1 MRNRYVLLLD
11 LPLIALAALGAFL
24 LRFDW
29 FFPARPEFLPFLGM
43 VLVVKPLVFIGFG
56 LYGRYWKY
64 ASAGDL
70 VVVAMG
76 VTAAS
81 AALGLIIG
89 TAMMTQAIAEFS
101 RSVLLIDWLLT
112 MLAVGGLRF
121 TIRLWSEPRLMHAR
135 SNSGPRRNVL
145 IAGAGAAGAAVL
157 REISRNPS
165 LGLNPIGLLD
175 DDPVK
180 LGKRIHGIRVLGS
193 LDDVKTVIASESV
206 QEVIIAMPTAPG
218 SIIRRVAQAC
228 ASESVV
234 SRTLPGYFELLDGR
248 VSVSRLR
255 EVDISDLLRRPEI
268 PGRGDA
274 AAYVTDRTV
283 LVTGAGGSIG
293 LELSRQLAH
302 VRPRRLVLLGHGEN
316 SLFEAEYQLR
326 GAFPGVA
333 METVV
338 ADVRDRD
345 RIRRVFERVRP
356 EIVFHAAAHKH
367 VPMMEQNPEEAITN
381 NVLGTANVVEAAIQA
396 SAARL
401 VLISTDKAVEPR
413 SVMGAS
419 KRVAEQIVMQAASK
433 WARAFTVVRFGN
445 VLGSRGSVVPHFK
458 RQIEAGGP
466 ITITHP
472 EVTRFFMTI
481 PEAVHLVLHAG
492 GLSRGGELFVLNMG
506 RPVRIT
512 DLAQDLIALSG
523 YSPDEIEI
531 VYTGLRPGEKL
542 EERLWDTGASVK
554 VTGHPD
560 ILQVAEA
567 ASQAGGAVPLDQFAR
582 AAREGNRMELEMLLA
597 QQVSSYAPL
606 RGDLEGLGVTG
617 PQNVY

>member
-11 LPLIALAALGAFL
+11 LPLIALSAFGAFL

-29 FFPARPEFLPFLGM
+29 FFPSRPEFLPFLG
-43 VLVVKPLVFIGFG
+43 LSLLVKPVVFIGFG

-64 ASAGDL
+64 ASASDL

-81 AALGLIIG
+81 AVLSLIIG
-89 TAMMTQAIAEFS
+89 TAMMTHAIIEFS

-112 MLAVGGLRF
+112 LVAVGGLRF
-121 TIRLWSEPRLMHAR
+121 TIRLRNEPRFMNAR
-135 SNSGPRRNVL
+135 SVAAQRNVL
-145 IAGAGAAGAAVL
+145 IVGAGAAGSTVL

-165 LGLNPIGLLD
+165 LGLYPIGLLD

-180 LGKRIHGIRVLGS
+180 WGKRIHGIRVLGR
-193 LDDVKTVIASESV
+193 LDDLKKVIASEAV

-218 SIIRRVAQAC
+218 STIRRVAQAC
-228 ASESVV
+228 AAEGVV

-248 VSVSRLR
+248 VSASRLR

-268 PGRGDA
+268 PGPVDA
-274 AAYVTDRTV
+274 AAYVAGRTV

-302 VRPRRLVLLGHGEN
+302 AKPRRLVLLGHGEN
-316 SLFEAEYQLR
+316 SLFEAEHQIR
-326 GAFPGVA
+326 GSFPGVA
-333 METVV
+333 LETVV
-338 ADVRDRD
+338 ADVRDRE
-345 RIRRVFERVRP
+345 RIQRVFALVRP

-367 VPMMEQNPEEAITN
+367 VPMMERNPEEAITN
-381 NVLGTANVVEAAIQA
+381 NILGTANVVRAAIEA
-396 SAARL
+396 STARL

-419 KRVAEQIVMQAASK
+419 KRVAEQIVMQAARQSR
-433 WARAFTVVRFGN
+433 RAFTVVRFGN
-445 VLGSRGSVVPHFK
+445 VLGSRGSVVPQFK

-466 ITITHP
+466 VTVTHP
-472 EVTRFFMTI
+472 DVTRFFMTI

-523 YSPDEIEI
+523 YSPEEIEI

-542 EERLWDTGASVK
+542 EERLWDSAASVSA
-554 VTGHPD
+554 TAHPD
-560 ILQVAEA
+560 ILQVVEA
-567 ASQAGGAVPLDQFAR
+567 ASDESGPVPLDQFAQ
-582 AAREGNRMELEMLLA
+582 AAREGNRIELEMLLA

-606 RGDLEGLGVTG
+606 RDEIEGLPVTG
-617 PQNVY
+617 PQNVC

>member
-11 LPLIALAALGAFL
+11 LPLLALAAWGAFL

-29 FFPARPEFLPFLGM
+29 FFLSRPEFLPFLGT
-43 VLVVKPLVFIGFG
+43 VLVVKPIVFACFG

-89 TAMMTQAIAEFS
+89 TAMITQVIVEFS

-121 TIRLWSEPRLMHAR
+121 TIRLGSERRLIHAGPGG
-135 SNSGPRRNVL
+135 GPRRSVL

-165 LGLNPIGLLD
+165 LGLHPIGLLD
-175 DDPVK
+175 DDAVK
-180 LGKRIHGIRVLGS
+180 RGKRIHGVRVLGR
-193 LDDVKTVIASESV
+193 LDDLGEVVASQGV

-218 SIIRRVAQAC
+218 SLVKRVAQAC
-228 ASESVV
+228 ASAEVR
-234 SRTLPGYFELLDGR
+234 SRTVPGYFELLDGR

-255 EVDISDLLRRPEI
+255 EVEISDLLRRPEI
-268 PGRGDA
+268 PGPVDA

-293 LELSRQLAH
+293 LELSRQVAH
-302 VRPRRLVLLGHGEN
+302 ARPRRLVLVGHGEN

-326 GAFPGVA
+326 RSFPAVA
-333 METVV
+333 MQTVV

-345 RIRRVFERVRP
+345 RIHRVFERVRP

-381 NVLGTANVVEAAIQA
+381 NVLGTANVVDATIRS

-401 VLISTDKAVEPR
+401 VLVSTDKAVEPR

-419 KRVAEQIVMQAASK
+419 KRVAEQLVMQAASE
-433 WARAFTVVRFGN
+433 WGRAFAVVRFGN

-472 EVTRFFMTI
+472 DATRFFMTI

-492 GLSRGGELFVLNMG
+492 GLSKGGELFVLNMG

-512 DLAQDLIALSG
+512 DLAHDLLALSG
-523 YSPDEIEI
+523 HAPNEIEI

-542 EERLWDTGASVK
+542 EERLWDTGAAVK
-554 VTGHPD
+554 ATAHPD
-560 ILQVAEA
+560 ILQVVEA
-567 ASQAGGAVPLDQFAR
+567 ASRGGAVPVDRFAR
-582 AAREGNRMELEMLLA
+582 AAREGNRIELDMLLV

-606 RGDLEGLGVTG
+606 PADMEGLHLTG
-617 PQNVY
+617 P